1 MKPHLDPQDVANEL
15 DAIRMKLF
23 ALIEDEDHQPY
34 FQDGKDGS
42 SLLEGLSGVF
52 DDMTKMIAE
61 TGCQPQGC
69 CSEPGSEAGVCTCGE
84 VISGPFKCPI
94 H

>member
-1 MKPHLDPQDVANEL
+1 MKVTLDPQEVANEL

-23 ALIEDEDHQPY
+23 ALLEDEDHQGY

-42 SLLEGLSGVF
+42 SLMDGLTGVF

-61 TGCQPQGC
+61 TGRTPQGC
-69 CSEPGSEAGVCTCGE
+69 CERDES
-84 VISGPFKCPI
+84 
-94 H
+94 